1 LWRFGGVKFSL
12 RDWGLAAGFAIF
24 GNLLYYALLVMGIQ
38 LSGPGLAVP
47 IIGLLPVT
55 VALCGNWRERTIPWG
70 RLAAPLITVF
80 IGLMLVNLS
89 RGGSLGAFGG
99 GQGHASAL
107 GLLCLIA
114 PVIMWTW
121 YAIANAA
128 FLKRR
133 RDVSASAWASAIGVA
148 TLVLTVVLFPFHLIF
163 GSGAASIPHLFVTGD
178 VWLVAFWS
186 TILGLGASWGAAML
200 FNVASTRL
208 PVALTGQLIVFE
220 TIFGVAYVFLA
231 DGRPPAPIE
240 LAGFALSIL
249 GIWLSI
255 RVLQPAEK

>member
-1 LWRFGGVKFSL
+1 MSIELQRPERAAFTGALLAMIITTALWALAFIVPVMIPAASALDITFGRYFAYGICSLFLLWRFGGVKFSL
-12 RDWGLAAGFAIF
+12 RDWVLAAGFAIF
-24 GNLLYYALLVMGIQ
+24 GNLLYYALLVLGIQ

-55 VALCGNWRERTIPWG
+55 VALCGNWRERTIPWN
-70 RLAAPLITVF
+70 RLAAPLIAVF

-89 RGGSLGAFGG
+89 RGGSFGDADDNQG
-99 GQGHASAL
+99 GHASTL

-148 TLVLTVVLFPFHLIF
+148 TLALTLALFPLHLIF
-163 GSGAASIPHLFVTGD
+163 GDGAKSIPHLFATGD
-178 VWLVAFWS
+178 VLLVAF
-186 TILGLGASWGAAML
+186 
-200 FNVASTRL
+200 
-208 PVALTGQLIVFE
+208 
-220 TIFGVAYVFLA
+220 
-231 DGRPPAPIE
+231 
-240 LAGFALSIL
+240 
-249 GIWLSI
+249 
-255 RVLQPAEK
+255 